1 MSKGH
6 KHAAMMAE
14 YARIAAEHKEPW
26 KFFQCR
32 HDAAVEWCDCNTGL
46 LWLVERE
53 YRLKPRT
60 IRIGEIDVPEPMRS
74 APEAGSCY
82 FFLALTGSG
91 MVVESE
97 WGGNWVDELSL
108 SRGICHTTK
117 EAAIA
122 HAKALILVS
131 GGAV

>member
-6 KHAAMMAE
+6 RHAALMAE
-14 YARIAAEHKEPW
+14 YARIAAEHEKPW
-26 KFFQCR
+26 EFFEFR
-32 HDAAVEWCDCNTGL
+32 SEDDKSWTDCNNHVI
-46 LWLVERE
+46 WLDYLK

-131 GGAV
+131 GGKV

>member
-1 MSKGH
+1 MKDVKLVINGMEIIFGSKNNDSSCA
-6 KHAAMMAE
+6 K
-14 YARIAAEHKEPW
+14 
-26 KFFQCR
+26 C
-32 HDAAVEWCDCNTGL
+32 L
-46 LWLVERE
+46 LAPKQDSFI
-53 YRLKPRT
+53 KPRKL
-60 IRIGEIDVPEPMRS
+60 RIGGIDVPEPMRS

-131 GGAV
+131 GGKV